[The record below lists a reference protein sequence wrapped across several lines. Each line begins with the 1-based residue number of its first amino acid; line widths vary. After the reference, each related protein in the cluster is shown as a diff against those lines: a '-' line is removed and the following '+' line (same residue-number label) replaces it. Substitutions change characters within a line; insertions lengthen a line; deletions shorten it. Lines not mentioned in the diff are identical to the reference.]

1 MIELK
6 QYYEAY
12 KKAQAESNKL
22 DELIEANPEDTA
34 IEAAWDLAYEKEYT
48 QFSLLAD
55 HIAKMTGMSTAD
67 ARLLV
72 MKKPVELAA
81 LMERIA

>member
-12 KKAQAESNKL
+12 KKAQAESNRL
-22 DELIEANPEDTA
+22 DELFEKHPEDQK
-34 IEAAWDLAYEKEYT
+34 IEAAWDLAYSKEYT
-48 QFSLLAD
+48 HFCLLTD
-55 HIAKMTGMSTAD
+55 HIAKMTGMDIAT
-67 ARLLV
+67 ARLIV
-72 MKKPVELAA
+72 MGKPAELAA